1 MNFTQLRA
9 FHAVASE
16 GGFTRGARRIGI
28 SQPAVTVQV
37 RALEQRYGIA
47 LFRRLG
53 QRIELTEFGR
63 ELWQRTRR
71 AFAELDDLEA
81 LLASAGELRV
91 GRLEIG
97 ADGPFAVMDLVASF
111 IGRYPGVR
119 VAVRIGNAA
128 RVLAD
133 LCEARTDLAVLNLI
147 EPDAALHSA
156 VLFEDR
162 IVAFATRAHPLARR
176 RRVALAELAA
186 APLIL
191 RESGS
196 ATRALL
202 LRALERAGLAPAP
215 VLELGSREAVRE
227 AVLAGLGVGTVFAK
241 ELVLDPRLRSVEL
254 EGAGLSAAVS
264 LACLP
269 ERREL
274 RAVQVFFALAGI
286 GNTPSHGRANSARRR
301 S

>member
-16 GGFTRGARRIGI
+16 GGFTRGAMRLGI

-37 RALEQRYGIA
+37 RALEQRYGVA
-47 LFRRLG
+47 LFQRLG

-63 ELWQRTRR
+63 DLLQRTRR
-71 AFAELDDLEA
+71 VFAELDDLEG

-97 ADGPFAVMDLVASF
+97 ADGPFSVMDLVAGF
-111 IGRYPGVR
+111 IARYPGVR
-119 VAVRIGNAA
+119 VTVRIGNAA

-133 LCEARTDLAVLNLI
+133 LREARTDLAVLNLTGPAD
-147 EPDAALHSA
+147 ELQSQT
-156 VLFEDR
+156 LYRDR
-162 IVAFATRAHPLARR
+162 IVAFVPAAHPWAGR
-176 RRVALAELAA
+176 AAIGLAELAA
-186 APLIL
+186 APLVL
-191 RESGS
+191 REPGS

-202 LRALERAGLAPAP
+202 LAALERAGLAPRIA
-215 VLELGSREAVRE
+215 LELGSREAVRE
-227 AVLAGLGVGTVFAK
+227 AVLAGLGIGTVFER
-241 ELVLDPRLRSVEL
+241 ELVPDPRLCPLAVEG
-254 EGAGLSAAVS
+254 EGLGATVS

-274 RAVQVFFALAGI
+274 RAVRAFFALAAAPAL
-286 GNTPSHGRANSARRR
+286 T
-301 S
+301 